1 MILGLSIIL
10 AASII
15 ALPLF
20 RLAHIWRKLVAQIDD
35 LNAAIAAETASI
47 AALTT
52 AIGTAITP
60 VDLSAPIAAV
70 TANRASVDVLTTQLG
85 GTPPPGP

>member
-10 AASII
+10 AAVILS
-15 ALPLF
+15 LPLF
-20 RLAHIWRKLVAQIDD
+20 QIAHRSKQLVAQIDD

-52 AIGTAITP
+52 AINTAIVP
-60 VDLSAPIAAV
+60 VDLSGPIANV
-70 TANRASVDVLTTQLG
+70 TANRTAIDALTTQLG
-85 GTPPPGP
+85 GTPPT

>member
-1 MILGLSIIL
+1 MIGLSLII
-10 AASII
+10 AATLL

-20 RLAHIWRKLVAQIDD
+20 QLARIGVRLVAQIDD

-52 AIGTAITP
+52 AIGTIATP
-60 VDLSAPIAAV
+60 PDLSGAIAGV
-70 TANRASVDVLTTQLG
+70 NTNKASIDALTTQLG
-85 GTPPPGP
+85 GTPTGP

>member
-1 MILGLSIIL
+1 MLGLSIIIG
-10 AASII
+10 ASII

-20 RLAHIWRKLVAQIDD
+20 RLAHVGVRLLAQIDD

-52 AIGTAITP
+52 AINTAIVP
-60 VDLSAPIAAV
+60 VDLSGPIANV
-70 TANRASVDVLTTQLG
+70 TANRTAIDALTTQLG
-85 GTPPPGP
+85 GQPPA